1 MLQIEYIPLLAVL
14 VSLFAIP
21 LIALSSSRPNLRE
34 AWTFI
39 AAFIKFG
46 LVVSLIPGALRGE
59 TVGGAL
65 FEIAPG
71 LPFELEADPLGVFFA
86 LIASGLWIFTSA
98 YSIGYMRGNSEVK
111 QTRFFAAF

>member
-71 LPFELEADPLGVFFA
+71 LPFELEADP
-86 LIASGLWIFTSA
+86 
-98 YSIGYMRGNSEVK
+98 
-111 QTRFFAAF
+111 